1 MPQCGWQLDAAD
13 LTLPPNI
20 LNGTLTSPRYHAAR
34 FYARQAAMAGAHTIE
49 RLRNYLRDLSPPAR
63 AMLVGEF
70 ERSLLRG
77 DEASGTDL
85 ILQEL
90 RRIARDQRVGTPRVG
105 HAARLF
111 FKPLEPFMVDDRQ
124 DHNHPGRIARAS
136 LETLWIWVR
145 RDLLP
150 EDAQALTDGVNAALL
165 AGDEPK
171 AQHVTR
177 VFQDKVAGAIGDAF
191 AQSANDDKIR
201 RRMVAQ
207 IGTPRAFD
215 DATTL
220 KCVMG
225 ARDTLEI
232 LAGHL
237 PLRISNL
244 ANGELDEC
252 KTLIEKTSASDG
264 ELFLYALLVVMSRL
278 TAPWQI
284 VRFGIKAAGSDT
296 AARVAETH
304 YGIAVAIVL
313 AELERMVNEL
323 SEDLKSGAGVAV
335 GALLKTIHDAARGLR
350 TELDLPVDSSWGRAL
365 ASHRAHISDLLR
377 SEIESAPGRVRRLLR
392 ARPSAEIRPNSSL
405 NATEVDETEAL
416 IGFVGNCRYFASE
429 LAINEMTQRAF
440 SEMQQYL
447 DSGTR
452 ALLDGLR
459 HAGEADRSFRQSQV
473 DAAARFCA
481 KMFGPDYAAL
491 LTKAAEVA
499 GSAERKTVRA

>member
-1 MPQCGWQLDAAD
+1 
-13 LTLPPNI
+13 
-20 LNGTLTSPRYHAAR
+20 
-34 FYARQAAMAGAHTIE
+34 MAGAETIE
-49 RLRNYLRDLSPPAR
+49 RLRNYLRELSPPAR
-63 AMLVGEF
+63 TMLVGEF

-90 RRIARDQRVGTPRVG
+90 RRIARDQREGAPRVG

-124 DHNHPGRIARAS
+124 DHHHPGRIARGS
-136 LETLWIWVR
+136 LESLWTWLR

-150 EDAQALTDGVNAALL
+150 EDARALADGVNAALL
-165 AGDEPK
+165 AGDELK
-171 AQHVTR
+171 AQHLTR
-177 VFQDKVAGAIGDAF
+177 AFQDKAAAAIGAAL
-191 AQSANDDKIR
+191 AQSANDEKVR
-201 RRMVAQ
+201 RRVLAQ
-207 IGTPRAFD
+207 VGTPRSFE

-220 KCVMG
+220 KCVM
-225 ARDTLEI
+225 ANRDTLEA

-244 ANGELDEC
+244 ADGELDEY
-252 KTLIEKTSASDG
+252 KALIEKASVSDG
-264 ELFLYALLVVMSRL
+264 ELFLCVLLVVMNRL

-284 VRFGIKAAGSDT
+284 IRFGIKAAGSDT
-296 AARVAETH
+296 AARVAETP
-304 YGIAVAIVL
+304 YNVAVAIVL

-323 SEDLKSGAGVAV
+323 RDDLKSGAGVAV

-365 ASHRAHISDLLR
+365 AADRARISELLR

-392 ARPSAEIRPNSSL
+392 ARPSTEIRPNSVL
-405 NATEVDETEAL
+405 DAAEVDDAEAV
-416 IGFVGNCRYFASE
+416 IGFIGNCRYFASE
-429 LAINEMTQRAF
+429 LAINEMTQRTF
-440 SEMQQYL
+440 SEIQQYL
-447 DSGTR
+447 DTGTR

-459 HAGEADRSFRQSQV
+459 HAGEADRSFRQSQL
-473 DAAARFCA
+473 DAAVRFCA

-491 LTKAAEVA
+491 LAKSAEVA
-499 GSAERKTVRA
+499 GSAERKAARA